1 MACRRFRVSGRV
13 QGVFYRATTQDTAR
27 RLGLT
32 GWVRNRPEGDVEL
45 VACGDEAAL
54 KQLEEWLWRGPSH
67 ARVQEVTVTD
77 AGEQTFAGFTVTH

>member
-54 KQLEEWLWRGPSH
+54 KQLEEWLWCGPSH
-67 ARVQEVTVTD
+67 ARVQQVTVTD